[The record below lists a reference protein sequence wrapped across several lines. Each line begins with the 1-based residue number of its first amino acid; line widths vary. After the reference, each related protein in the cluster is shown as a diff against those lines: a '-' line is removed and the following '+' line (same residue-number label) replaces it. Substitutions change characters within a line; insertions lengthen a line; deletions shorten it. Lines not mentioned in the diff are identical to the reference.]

1 MEIIKFALVGIICAV
16 LVVVVRQQRP
26 ELAVIVQLAG
36 IAVLAILSIEYLK
49 NIFAET
55 DALLTLKNEFLN
67 DGYLELLVKIL
78 WIAAVTKIGS
88 DICKDSA
95 NSALATIV
103 ELVGK
108 TVILAMCLSLIKTLA
123 EISKGLLK

>member
-55 DALLTLKNEFLN
+55 DGLFSEVEFLN

-123 EISKGLLK
+123 EIGRAHV

>member
-55 DALLTLKNEFLN
+55 DGLFSEVEFLN
-67 DGYLELLVKIL
+67 DGYLALLVKIL

>member
-55 DALLTLKNEFLN
+55 DGLFSEVKFLN

-108 TVILAMCLSLIKTLA
+108 TVILAMCLSLIKTLS

>member
-36 IAVLAILSIEYLK
+36 IAALVILSIEYLK

-55 DALLTLKNEFLN
+55 DGLFSEVEFLN
-67 DGYLELLVKIL
+67 DDYLELLVKIL

>member
-55 DALLTLKNEFLN
+55 DGLFSEVEFLN

-108 TVILAMCLSLIKTLA
+108 TVILAMCLSLIKTLT

>member
-26 ELAVIVQLAG
+26 ELAVIVQLSG

-55 DALLTLKNEFLN
+55 DGLFSEVEFLN

>member
-55 DALLTLKNEFLN
+55 DALLTLKNEMPEDRKNF
-67 DGYLELLVKIL
+67 
-78 WIAAVTKIGS
+78 
-88 DICKDSA
+88 
-95 NSALATIV
+95 
-103 ELVGK
+103 
-108 TVILAMCLSLIKTLA
+108 
-123 EISKGLLK
+123 

>member
-55 DALLTLKNEFLN
+55 D
-67 DGYLELLVKIL
+67 
-78 WIAAVTKIGS
+78 
-88 DICKDSA
+88 ICKDSA

>member
-55 DALLTLKNEFLN
+55 DGLFSEVEFLN

-78 WIAAVTKIGS
+78 CIAAVTKIGS

>member
-1 MEIIKFALVGIICAV
+1 MEIVKFALIGIICAV

-26 ELAVIVQLAG
+26 ELAIFVQLAG
-36 IAVLAILSIEYLK
+36 ITVLAIFSTEYLK

-55 DALLTLKNEFLN
+55 DGLFSEIEILN
-67 DGYLELLVKIL
+67 DGYLEILVKIL
-78 WIAAVTKIGS
+78 GIAIVTKIGS
-88 DICKDSA
+88 DICKDSS
-95 NSALATIV
+95 NSALATVV

-108 TVILAMCLSLIKTLA
+108 SVILAMCLSLIKTLA

>member
-55 DALLTLKNEFLN
+55 AGLFSEVEFLN

-78 WIAAVTKIGS
+78 WIEAVTKIGS

>member
-55 DALLTLKNEFLN
+55 DRLFSEVEFLN

>member
-55 DALLTLKNEFLN
+55 DGLFSEVEFLN

-78 WIAAVTKIGS
+78 WLAAVTKIGS

>member
-36 IAVLAILSIEYLK
+36 ITVLAILSIEYLK
-49 NIFAET
+49 NIFADT
-55 DALLTLKNEFLN
+55 DGLFSEVEFLN

>member
-55 DALLTLKNEFLN
+55 DGLFSEVEFLN
-67 DGYLELLVKIL
+67 DGYLEILVKIL

>member
-1 MEIIKFALVGIICAV
+1 METVKFALIGIICAV
-16 LVVVVRQQRP
+16 LIVVVRQQRP

-36 IAVLAILSIEYLK
+36 ITVLATISIGYLK
-49 NIFAET
+49 NIFAEAGGLFS
-55 DALLTLKNEFLN
+55 DNELLN

-78 WIAAVTKIGS
+78 GIATVTKIAS

-95 NSALATIV
+95 NSALATVV

-108 TVILAMCLSLIKTLA
+108 SVILAMCLSLIKTLA
-123 EISKGLLK
+123 EISKGLLD

>member
-1 MEIIKFALVGIICAV
+1 M
-16 LVVVVRQQRP
+16 
-26 ELAVIVQLAG
+26 
-36 IAVLAILSIEYLK
+36 K

-55 DALLTLKNEFLN
+55 DGLFSEVEFLN

>member
-1 MEIIKFALVGIICAV
+1 METVKFALIGIICAV
-16 LVVVVRQQRP
+16 LIVVVRQQRP

-36 IAVLAILSIEYLK
+36 ITVLAAISIVYLK
-49 NIFAET
+49 NIFAEADGLFSDT
-55 DALLTLKNEFLN
+55 ELLN

-78 WIAAVTKIGS
+78 GIATVTKIAS

-95 NSALATIV
+95 NSALATVV

-108 TVILAMCLSLIKTLA
+108 SVILAMCLSLIKTLA
-123 EISKGLLK
+123 EISKGLLD

>member
-1 MEIIKFALVGIICAV
+1 METVKFALIGIICAV
-16 LVVVVRQQRP
+16 LIVVVRQQRP

-36 IAVLAILSIEYLK
+36 ITVLAAISIGYLK
-49 NIFAET
+49 NIFAEAGGLFSDT
-55 DALLTLKNEFLN
+55 ELLN

-78 WIAAVTKIGS
+78 GIATVTKIAS

-95 NSALATIV
+95 NSALATVV

-108 TVILAMCLSLIKTLA
+108 SVILAMCLSLIKTLA
-123 EISKGLLK
+123 EISKGLLD

>member
-55 DALLTLKNEFLN
+55 DGLFSEVEFLN
-67 DGYLELLVKIL
+67 DGYIELLIKSL

>member
-36 IAVLAILSIEYLK
+36 IAALAILSIEYLK

-55 DALLTLKNEFLN
+55 DGLFSEVEFLN

-108 TVILAMCLSLIKTLA
+108 TVILAMCLSLIKMLA

>member
-1 MEIIKFALVGIICAV
+1 MEIIKFAVVGIICAV

-55 DALLTLKNEFLN
+55 DGLFSEVEFLN

>member
-36 IAVLAILSIEYLK
+36 IAALAILSIEYLK

-55 DALLTLKNEFLN
+55 DGLFSKVEFLN

>member
-55 DALLTLKNEFLN
+55 DGLFSEVKFLN

-78 WIAAVTKIGS
+78 WIAAVTKNGS

>member
-1 MEIIKFALVGIICAV
+1 MEVVKFALIGIICAV

-36 IAVLAILSIEYLK
+36 IIVLAIFSMENLK

-55 DALLTLKNEFLN
+55 DGLFSDVEFLN
-67 DGYLELLVKIL
+67 DGYIKLLVRIL
-78 WIAAVTKIGS
+78 GIAAVTKIGS

-95 NSALATIV
+95 NSALATVV

-108 TVILAMCLSLIKTLA
+108 AVILAMCLSLIQTLA

>member
-55 DALLTLKNEFLN
+55 DGLFSEVEFLN
-67 DGYLELLVKIL
+67 DGYIELLIKIL